1 MRLSKGEHDES
12 CMTVGSFA
20 RFSKTDDSNKAE
32 GVYFLYYLDP
42 SSEEPLA
49 VLEKQELLRILTE
62 TVNDLPKTERLV
74 LALQHFEELTPKEIT
89 AVLRLD
95 EQRVVKLQSR
105 ATSRLRRRLK
115 CAASARYI
123 SERRLPK

>member
-1 MRLSKGEHDES
+1 MPLTRGEYDER
-12 CMTVGSFA
+12 CMSLGRFA
-20 RFSKTDDSNKAE
+20 RSPDDPDKAE

-42 SSEEPLA
+42 SSEEPLG

-62 TVNDLPKTERLV
+62 SVDDLPKNERLV
-74 LALQHFEELTPKEIT
+74 LALHHFEELTPKEIA

-95 EQRVVKLQSR
+95 EQRVVKLQNR

-115 CAASARYI
+115 CAASACYI
-123 SERRLPK
+123 SDGRLTK

>member
-1 MRLSKGEHDES
+1 MPLTRGEYDER
-12 CMTVGSFA
+12 CMSLGRFA
-20 RFSKTDDSNKAE
+20 RSPKTDDPDKAE

-42 SSEEPLA
+42 SSEEPLG

-62 TVNDLPKTERLV
+62 SVNDLPKNERLV
-74 LALQHFEELTPKEIT
+74 LALHHFEELTPKEIA

-95 EQRVVKLQSR
+95 EQRVVKLQNR

-123 SERRLPK
+123 SDGRLAK